1 MKPEPW
7 RHFPQL
13 STLSYSLLELL
24 GELYSAAVNVWLAV
38 SGIFKGHFEYI
49 IYLISF

>member
-7 RHFPQL
+7 RQHPLL
-13 STLSYSLLELL
+13 STRAHSLLEVL

-38 SGIFKGHFEYI
+38 FRGVF
-49 IYLISF
+49 